1 MNSEQLYPYI
11 LFAHILSG
19 GASLMAGLVALTTTK
34 GRRLH
39 KVSGKTYLGF
49 MLLAVIAALVMCS
62 LKPNSF
68 LFSIGV
74 FTLYMMFTGWRALH
88 NRKFIALW
96 FDWVAC
102 IAAMITGAWMI
113 AQLEIV
119 LIIFGSITV
128 LMGLQ
133 DYILF
138 YRSRSIP
145 PKKVNWLQ
153 MHIGRMTGSYIATTT
168 AFLVV
173 NVQIKPYWVPW
184 LLPTVLGSLVI
195 AYFMRRYT
203 MKTKH

>member
-1 MNSEQLYPYI
+1 
-11 LFAHILSG
+11 
-19 GASLMAGLVALTTTK
+19 MAGLVALTTTK

-39 KVSGKTYLGF
+39 KVAGKTYLGF

-68 LFSIGV
+68 LFSIDV

-102 IAAMITGAWMI
+102 IVAMITGAWMI

-119 LIIFGSITV
+119 LIIFGSITA

-145 PKKVNWLQ
+145 PKKVSWLQ

-173 NVQIKPYWVPW
+173 NIQLPPMWIIW
-184 LLPTVLGSLVI
+184 LGPTLLGTMLI
-195 AYFMRRYT
+195 IYYT
-203 MKTKH
+203 RKYKSAFR